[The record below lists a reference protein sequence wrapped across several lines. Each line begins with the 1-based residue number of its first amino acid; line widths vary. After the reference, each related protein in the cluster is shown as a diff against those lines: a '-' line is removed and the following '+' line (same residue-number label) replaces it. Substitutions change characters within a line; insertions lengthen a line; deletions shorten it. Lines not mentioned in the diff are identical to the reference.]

1 VDDSGGLTEKQGG
14 LRERG
19 FGLSPALS
27 LNCLRQARMVM
38 ALSVGGEIL

>member
-1 VDDSGGLTEKQGG
+1 
-14 LRERG
+14 
-19 FGLSPALS
+19 LSPALS